1 MKSNGALIETSQPY
15 SRNRTGVSVHLL
27 GAINGQ
33 VSPPWPPSDT
43 DQAEPRFSFN
53 RWENYV
59 VSPTAKTTVRKLW
72 AARTRSLHHDT
83 MKNVCPRVAAAAISC
98 LRRRISNVLNKA
110 LEGYEIMY
118 ECL

>member
-1 MKSNGALIETSQPY
+1 METSQPY
-15 SRNRTGVSVHLL
+15 SRNRTGVSVHPL
-27 GAINGQ
+27 GAIIGQ
-33 VSPPWPPSDT
+33 VSPTWPPPDT
-43 DQAEPRFSFN
+43 DRAEPRSSLN

-59 VSPTAKTTVRKLW
+59 VSATSKTTVRKPW
-72 AARTRSLHHDT
+72 AARTRSSHHDT
-83 MKNVCPRVAAAAISC
+83 MKDVWPRLAAAAISW